1 MLPFVIILLEAQ
13 HVPLSHVGGLDA
25 YLVEVFFFRP
35 TRGLH
40 DISKLRMR
48 EPDIMQSLKIA
59 EYTSMLTC
67 KISHTLLIK
76 DESSSKLSSSARSGI
91 DRK

>member
-1 MLPFVIILLEAQ
+1 MLPFVDILLEAQ
-13 HVPLSHVGGLDA
+13 QVPLSHVGGHDA
-25 YLVEVFFFRP
+25 YLVQVFFRP

-76 DESSSKLSSSARSGI
+76 DESSSKLSGSARSGI